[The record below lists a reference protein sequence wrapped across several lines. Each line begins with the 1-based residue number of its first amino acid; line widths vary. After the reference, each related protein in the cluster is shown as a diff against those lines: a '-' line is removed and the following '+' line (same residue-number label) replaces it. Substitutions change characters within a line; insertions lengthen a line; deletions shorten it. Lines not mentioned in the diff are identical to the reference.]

1 MYLEERM
8 DRLEAENAALRQR
21 VESLEMRGA
30 DRFLTVAEAAKKL
43 NCSTS
48 AIYAKVNSGEIS
60 VTRKAG
66 GIRIPMAQFFEPGK
80 KVVKLPEKKKKA
92 PQTLKEQVFG

>member
-1 MYLEERM
+1 MYLEERL
-8 DRLEAENAALRQR
+8 DKLEAENAELWRR
-21 VESLEMRGA
+21 VESLEKHGA
-30 DRFLTVAEAAKKL
+30 DRFLTVKEAAEKL

-48 AIYAKVNSGEIS
+48 AIYAKVKSGEIDA
-60 VTRKAG
+60 TRKAG
-66 GIRIPMAQFFEPGK
+66 GIKIPMAQFFESEQ